1 MKASTVIVS
10 GPIANKPFNGGV
22 AWIPLSYILG
32 LRRLGFKVYFVEQ
45 IARQTCVDTEG
56 NICPFP
62 DSVNVA
68 YFRETIE
75 NFGLT
80 DSAALIYDDGA
91 QVFGATYA
99 ELNEIAEEADLLI
112 NISGHL
118 KLEWLTSRVR
128 RRVYI
133 DEDPGFTQF
142 WHEADDMRLKLDGHQ
157 FYFTMGGRV
166 GSPDCL
172 IPTNGIQW
180 RPLPPPVVLDC
191 WPVVSQAQ
199 AIASGAYELPA
210 NGTYPANSAVRMT
223 ANRRQDP
230 CVAGQAGMPAL
241 SGFTTVSSWRGPYG
255 AVQHNGKTFGLKVHE
270 FRKFITLPQRTGQP
284 FEIALDIHPSEEK
297 DLNLLNRNEWQLVDP
312 GKVASTPQA
321 FRRYV
326 QTSGAEFSVAQGI
339 YVDTNSGWFSDRTVR
354 YLASG
359 KPALVQDTGFSRNY
373 PVGEGLLA
381 FRTLDEAVQGAESI
395 ARDYEKH
402 SRAARAIAEQYFD
415 SDKVLGGLVDE
426 INLAA

>member
-1 MKASTVIVS
+1 MESMKASTVIVS

-32 LRRLGFKVYFVEQ
+32 LRRLGFNVYFVEQ

-56 NICPFP
+56 NMCPFQ
-62 DSVNVA
+62 DSVNTA
-68 YFRETIE
+68 YFKETIE
-75 NFGLT
+75 SFGLT
-80 DSAALIYDDGA
+80 DSAALIYDEGA

-99 ELNEIAEEADLLI
+99 ELIEIADEADLLI

-118 KLEWLTSRVR
+118 KIDSLTSRIR

-180 RPLPPPVVLDC
+180 RPLPPPVVLDY
-191 WPVVSQAQ
+191 WPVVSELRQLGVATGRFD
-199 AIASGAYELPA
+199 SGSTETKTL
-210 NGTYPANSAVRMT
+210 
-223 ANRRQDP
+223 
-230 CVAGQAGMPAL
+230 QAGMPAL
-241 SGFTTVSSWRGPYG
+241 PGFTTVSSWRGPYG

-284 FEIALDIHPSEEK
+284 FEIALDIHPCEEK
-297 DLNLLNRNEWQLVDP
+297 DLNLLNHNEWQLVDP
-312 GKVASTPQA
+312 RKVASTPHA

-373 PVGEGLLA
+373 PVGEGLVA
-381 FRTLDEAVQGAESI
+381 FRNLDEAVAGAESI

-402 SRAARAIAEQYFD
+402 LRAARAIAEEYFD
-415 SDKVLGGLVDE
+415 SDKVLGGLIE
-426 INLAA
+426 QIGIAP